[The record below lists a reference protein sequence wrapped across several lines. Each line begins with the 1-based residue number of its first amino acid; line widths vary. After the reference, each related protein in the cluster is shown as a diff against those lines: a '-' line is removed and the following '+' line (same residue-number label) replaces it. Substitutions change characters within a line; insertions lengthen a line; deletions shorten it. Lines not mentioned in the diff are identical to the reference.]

1 MLKTIITADMLGGV
15 LNEVVGVLPVA
26 IPVLITFIALRKGIS
41 FIQSILH
48 SAWCLT
54 LKSYKRKRGVIFYGN
69 CKHRCVKHCYYK

>member
-26 IPVLITFIALRKGIS
+26 IPVLITFIALRKGIA

-48 SAWCLT
+48 TA
-54 LKSYKRKRGVIFYGN
+54 
-69 CKHRCVKHCYYK
+69 